1 MGDLLPFRKR
11 PKTWTKPEDYS
22 RGDWGRVLPTRTW
35 RGEPRRG
42 PGRLARLWRAGRWWL
57 ALIALAGL
65 WVLYRDAARFDPPAF
80 LEGKSVKVA
89 GDWTLCGPGRGP
101 LCVVDGDTLKL
112 GERRVRIVGLD
123 APEAEARC
131 AAEAEG
137 AKRAAA
143 VLLRWVN
150 AAPFELVPRL
160 DSPTDKWGRELMT
173 ARRTGPGG
181 RSETAAD
188 VLIEAGVA
196 RPYTGDARLG
206 WC

>member
-11 PKTWTKPEDYS
+11 RKTWTRPEDY
-22 RGDWGRVLPTRTW
+22 GRVLPTSTW

-42 PGRLARLWRAGRWWL
+42 PGRLTRLWRASRWWL
-57 ALIALAGL
+57 ALIALTGL
-65 WVLYRDAARFDPPAF
+65 WVLWRDAARFDPPAL
-80 LEGKSVKVA
+80 LEGQPVKVE
-89 GDWTLCGPGRGP
+89 GDWTLCGAGRGP
-101 LCVVDGDTLKL
+101 LCVVDGDTLKV

-131 AAEAEG
+131 TAEAEG
-137 AKRAAA
+137 AQRAAA

-173 ARRTGPGG
+173 ARRTVRG
-181 RSETAAD
+181 RSETAAE

>member
-11 PKTWTKPEDYS
+11 KKSWTRPEDY
-22 RGDWGRVLPTRTW
+22 GRVLPTRTW
-35 RGEPRRG
+35 RGEPGRG
-42 PGRLARLWRAGRWWL
+42 HGRLARLWRAGRWWL

-65 WVLYRDAARFDPPAF
+65 WVVYRDAARFDPPAF
-80 LEGKSVKVA
+80 LEGQPVKVDGA
-89 GDWTLCGPGRGP
+89 FTRCGQGP
-101 LCVVDGDTLKL
+101 SALCVVDGDTLKL

-137 AKRAAA
+137 AERASA

-150 AAPFELVPRL
+150 AAPFELVPRI
-160 DSPTDKWGRELMT
+160 DGPTDKWGRELMT
-173 ARRTGPGG
+173 ARREARG
-181 RSETAAD
+181 RSETAAE

-196 RPYTGDARLG
+196 RPYTGDARLE